1 MLMKTRLTRLIRLIL
16 AVSLFPLIFFSNS
29 PSTAKVANTSSNNP
43 GEWQPLSGPT
53 YPGGVVEDL
62 AVSPTDSD
70 QIYAL
75 LQGIHGERL
84 YHSADES
91 LTWQQ
96 VYTFSMT
103 VDDIALDPGDPARLY
118 AGGPG
123 TLLRSSNSGLSWTQV
138 YTLGEVVEVISPTL
152 LIAGGQVAP
161 ADNNCYSGYRGL
173 ARSVDGG
180 DTWQRTYRGC
190 IDELTLVGQQPGDPE
205 KIYVGGRINEVF
217 PLLLRC
223 TNKETDC
230 ESLLTN
236 QPFGGS
242 SLLSL
247 VIYAQNPMRMYAS
260 NNSMPF
266 YSTDGGATWT
276 NNSQLPFT
284 PLRFLQSGDSL
295 YAFLAYGYQDLK
307 VYRSD
312 NGGDSWWAS
321 QKELPSFVRSLA
333 VDPLHAGVLYTGM
346 NGYGI
351 YRSPDQANTW
361 QERNAGIR
369 SVASINALAVSPAD
383 AKLIYAGSEGPRGG
397 LFQSRDGG
405 LSWRTVISDTTIL
418 PAAVSPVTP
427 TLAYAGGPNGIYQT
441 KDGEHWQTFSAGG
454 TIFDIAATTQA
465 DTVYAA
471 GATEPQPF
479 PYSRGF
485 VARYF
490 PGNQE
495 SYPSWFQQEI
505 SGTLSIN
512 SVAVHPRDLLVVYA
526 GGTTTGKNGAIFRS
540 RDGGQ
545 TWQRTYEALGMS
557 IEQIA
562 IDPSNPNRLYASSS
576 DLVYR
581 SQDGGDTWELL
592 KPLRLHLT
600 LGRPTKGMVVDN
612 LGEFWAGYTLGI
624 YRWRE
629 GPGEWVLDG
638 LPDLYTDALAFQPQ
652 PRQMLAGNEEGLWR
666 RDLPPVVHA
675 WLPRVGK

>member
-333 VDPLHAGVLYTGM
+333 VDALHAGVLYTGM

-361 QERNAGIR
+361 EERNAGMR
-369 SVASINALAVSPAD
+369 SVAPINALAVSPAD
-383 AKLIYAGSEGPRGG
+383 AKLIYAGSDGPRGG

-418 PAAVSPVTP
+418 SAAVSPVTP

-441 KDGEHWQTFSAGG
+441 KDGEHWQNFSLEAK
-454 TIFDIAATTQA
+454 IFSVATTTQT
-465 DTVYAA
+465 DIVYAA
-471 GATEPQPF
+471 GQIQLQSD
-479 PYSRGF
+479 PYSSGV
-485 VARYF
+485 VARYN

-495 SYPSWFQQEI
+495 SYPSWFRQEVFD
-505 SGTLSIN
+505 TLSIN
-512 SVAVHPRDLLVVYA
+512 SVIADPRNPLVVYA
-526 GGTTTGKNGAIFRS
+526 GGTTTNYNGAIFNS
-540 RDGGQ
+540 QDGVQ
-545 TWQRTYEALGMS
+545 TWQKVFETFEPGSL
-557 IEQIA
+557 QIL
-562 IDPSNPNRLYASSS
+562 IDPLNPERFYAAN
-576 DLVYR
+576 VNHIYR
-581 SQDGGDTWELL
+581 SLDGGDSWEAMNA
-592 KPLRLHLT
+592 LRLNQDFGH
-600 LGRPTKGMVVDN
+600 PTGGLVVDD
-612 LGEFWAGYTLGI
+612 LGELWASFNAGI
-624 YRWRE
+624 YRWQE
-629 GPGEWVLDG
+629 GRGDWVAAG
-638 LPDLYTDALAFQPQ
+638 LPNLYTRALAFQPQ
-652 PRQMLAGNEEGLWR
+652 PRQILAGNEEGVWT
-666 RDLPPVVHA
+666 RDLPPVVRA